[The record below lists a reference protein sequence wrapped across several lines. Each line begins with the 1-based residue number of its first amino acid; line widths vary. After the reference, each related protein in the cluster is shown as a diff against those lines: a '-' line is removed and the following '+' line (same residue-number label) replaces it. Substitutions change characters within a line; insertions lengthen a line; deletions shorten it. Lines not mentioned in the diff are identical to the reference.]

1 MFIDVVPNGRSAPAV
16 LLRESFREGRK
27 VHKRTIA
34 NLSQMPPELIDGLR
48 ALLAGGAVVGG
59 ADQAL
64 EIRRSLPHGHV
75 AAALGMMR
83 KLELP
88 RLLGRRASRE
98 RNLALALI
106 AGRVIAPGSK
116 LSTLRG
122 LNPQTATTS
131 LGEILEL
138 GAIEEREIYAALD
151 WLGAQQGRI
160 ERQFARRHLRDGT
173 LVLYDV
179 SSSYLE
185 GRHCE
190 LAHHGYS
197 RDHRPDRP
205 QIVYGLLCDREG
217 RPIAVEV
224 FEGNTADP
232 ATIAAQ
238 VEKLKRRFHLERVVL
253 VGDRGMITTARIRE
267 TIKPA
272 GLDWISCLRAGQIQD
287 LAEGPLQMSLFD
299 ERDIAAITSPDYPGE
314 RLIACRNAAL
324 ATERRRKREALLV
337 ATETELAR
345 IRDAT
350 RRKRAPLH
358 GEATIGLAVGAVINQ
373 RKMAKHFDLTI
384 TASRFDFQRNAASIA
399 REAALDGI
407 YVIRTSVSADVMSET
422 EAVSAYKDLSRVER
436 AFRTLKSVDLA
447 IRPVHHWLSPR
458 VRAHVFLCMMAYY
471 VEWHLRDALKPLLF
485 QDHDRPGAE
494 AERASPVA
502 PASTS
507 PAADR
512 KRRRRRNDQ
521 NLPISSFTDLMA
533 HLATQ
538 TLNTA
543 ALPKAPNAT
552 FTTLANP
559 TPLQAAAFDLI
570 GIDPMRVQ

>member
-1 MFIDVVPNGRSAPAV
+1 M
-16 LLRESFREGRK
+16 
-27 VHKRTIA
+27 
-34 NLSQMPPELIDGLR
+34 
-48 ALLAGGAVVGG
+48 
-59 ADQAL
+59 
-64 EIRRSLPHGHV
+64 
-75 AAALGMMR
+75 
-83 KLELP
+83 
-88 RLLGRRASRE
+88 
-98 RNLALALI
+98 
-106 AGRVIAPGSK
+106 
-116 LSTLRG
+116 
-122 LNPQTATTS
+122 
-131 LGEILEL
+131 
-138 GAIEEREIYAALD
+138 
-151 WLGAQQGRI
+151 
-160 ERQFARRHLRDGT
+160 
-173 LVLYDV
+173 
-179 SSSYLE
+179 
-185 GRHCE
+185 
-190 LAHHGYS
+190 
-197 RDHRPDRP
+197 
-205 QIVYGLLCDREG
+205 
-217 RPIAVEV
+217 EV

-238 VEKLKRRFHLERVVL
+238 VTKLKRRFHLERVVL

-299 ERDIAAITSPDYPGE
+299 ERDIAAITSSDYPGE
-314 RLIACRNAAL
+314 RLIACRNATL
-324 ATERRRKREALLV
+324 AAERQRKREALLV
-337 ATETELAR
+337 ATETDLAR

-350 RRKRAPLH
+350 RRKRAPFH
-358 GEATIGLAVGAVINQ
+358 GEAGIGLAVGAVINKH
-373 RKMAKHFDLTI
+373 KMAKHFALTI
-384 TASRFDFQRNAASIA
+384 TASRFDFRRNATSIA

-407 YVIRTSVSADVMSET
+407 YVIRTSVSADVMGET

-458 VRAHVFLCMMAYY
+458 VGAHVFLCMMAYY

-502 PASTS
+502 PAATS
-507 PAADR
+507 QAADR
-512 KRRRRRNDQ
+512 KRGRRRNDQ
-521 NLPISSFTDLMA
+521 SLPISSLTDLMA

-552 FTTLANP
+552 FTTLAKP